1 MEYFREEEGKY
12 ISKGVPGAS
21 GGSGAVRAVL
31 TLLPLMVLG
40 GIYFTSVRNDP
51 DPAARIPFLVM
62 GGIFLFTWYLTS
74 VLRRR
79 GHGSGLTV
87 DQMKGTIRYRRP
99 GGQRHEM
106 PVAAVRE
113 IGIQMAG
120 GGMYDGSGRTGG
132 GMLFLLT
139 EEGKRV
145 PIAYSRKGNELRHF
159 ADELSILTSLTVN
172 QSTGGREGS

>member
-1 MEYFREEEGKY
+1 MEYFREDEGKY
-12 ISKGVPGAS
+12 VSRRLPGAP

-31 TLLPLMVLG
+31 TLLPLLVLG
-40 GIYFTSVRNDP
+40 GIYFSSVRNDP
-51 DPAARIPFLVM
+51 DPASRIPFLVM
-62 GGIFLFTWYLTS
+62 GGIFIFTWYLTS

-79 GHGSGLTV
+79 GRGSGVTV

-106 PVAAVRE
+106 PVAAVRQ

-120 GGMYDGSGRTGG
+120 GSMYDGSGRTGG

-139 EEGKRV
+139 EDGKRV
-145 PIAYSRKGNELRHF
+145 PIAYSRKGYELRQF
-159 ADELSILTSLTVN
+159 ADELSILTSLTVD
-172 QSTGGREGS
+172 QTTGDREGQ